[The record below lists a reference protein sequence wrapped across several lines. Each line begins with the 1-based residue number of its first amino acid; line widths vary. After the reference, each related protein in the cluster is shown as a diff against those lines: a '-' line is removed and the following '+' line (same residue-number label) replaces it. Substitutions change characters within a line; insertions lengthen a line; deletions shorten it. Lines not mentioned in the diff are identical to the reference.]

1 MSEKPPVYGIG
12 NRNARFYTFSLEVET
27 SVTISLASEDADT
40 FLYLLE
46 GSGKVGEIV
55 DSNDDI
61 IPNENLNSRI
71 DANLQA
77 GD

>member
-1 MSEKPPVYGIG
+1 M
-12 NRNARFYTFSLEVET
+12 
-27 SVTISLASEDADT
+27 TISLASEDADT

-46 GSGKVGEIV
+46 GLGKDGEIV

-61 IPNENLNSRI
+61 VPNENLNSRI